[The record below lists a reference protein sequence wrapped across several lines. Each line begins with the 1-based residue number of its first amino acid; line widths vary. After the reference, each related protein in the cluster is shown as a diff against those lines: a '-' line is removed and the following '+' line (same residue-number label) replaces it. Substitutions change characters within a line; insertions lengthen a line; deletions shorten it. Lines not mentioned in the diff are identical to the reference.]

1 MSQGSSNPASPS
13 RLVTASE
20 QQETLT
26 PVSHVF
32 GLSEVSASLEALN
45 TEVERKPT
53 VVHRAQASYSPGAS
67 MTPWSPNARDHRRS
81 TQASPFKLKRYA
93 LQIWLEVEVGPGYF
107 LPPEDDSHS
116 TYFTLEVLNHA
127 YSGCTGVYLDRGGH
141 MLAFY
146 GRKGSP
152 KAGLIQ
158 DVAIEACHAVREI
171 PTWMGLTAKWRV
183 KCVSLAEAKYIL
195 AGCKR
200 LEQENRRRERQYFQ
214 ERFAPMHQPSGL
226 SVNVAPFQPQAA
238 VPMPR
243 PAEMPSD
250 HREAGSRG
258 PKDGFSPSRRLT
270 TSSVGKIPSPMR
282 GPYPQ
287 TSDDDVT
294 SDGGLVDPSSHRKGK
309 RGRGS
314 RGSRSGEG
322 SDSSHSVRSSA
333 SRGGRRKKKDGFS
346 SKIQIPEFGGKK
358 GHSGEVT
365 DAFRQWAR
373 CITYYRD
380 YYEDS
385 YLMPLV
391 VSSLTGDASDVFDW
405 ILSLKQGKPQD
416 LTTLLQMLREHYC
429 GSLTFREQRNTIENL
444 RQKSNEAAIDFLIW
458 VGTSVSSLA
467 KDWKD
472 ELTEYELQ
480 ALQNEVSLNGVK
492 EEIRHV
498 LDSEMA
504 KRDGRLTPQQMYEA
518 VKKYETYVAR
528 NRRLDGKG
536 ISTPAGQQ
544 KATGQSSGYKP
555 RFHKTTAFVATTGGP
570 NDESDHPPGEDS
582 DSHEVEPPP
591 KEDEGLYIPSYL
603 EEAIPDDPALQVKVA
618 RALRVQEMNSRRCF
632 TCNRPGH
639 LAWDHQEWEEKNGI
653 RPSSRRGQLQTE
665 RPRRRPDQNPL
676 SPDGQG
682 LPRSREGTILE
693 PGCFFQVHWPQ
704 ELGPGFDQ

>member
-13 RLVTASE
+13 RPVTVSE
-20 QQETLT
+20 PQETLT
-26 PVSHVF
+26 TVSHPF
-32 GLSEVSASLEALN
+32 GLSEVSASLEVLN
-45 TEVERKPT
+45 IEVERKPT
-53 VVHRAQASYSPGAS
+53 VVHHAQTSYSLGAS

-81 TQASPFKLKRYA
+81 TQATPLKLKRYA

-107 LPPEDDSHS
+107 LPPEDDSYS
-116 TYFTLEVLNHA
+116 TDFTLEVLNHA
-127 YSGCTGVYLDRGGH
+127 YPGCTGVYLDRRGH

-158 DVAIEACHAVREI
+158 DVAIEAGHAVGEI

-183 KCVSLAEAKYIL
+183 RCVSLAEAKDIL

-200 LEQENRRRERQYFQ
+200 LKQETRRRECQYFQ

-226 SVNVAPFQPQAA
+226 SVNAAPFQPWATMPA
-238 VPMPR
+238 SRLAEVPRDR
-243 PAEMPSD
+243 P
-250 HREAGSRG
+250 EAGRKGSLNGCSLPGRT
-258 PKDGFSPSRRLT
+258 T
-270 TSSVGKIPSPMR
+270 TSSVGKMPSPVG
-282 GPYPQ
+282 GPYPP

-294 SDGGLVDPSSHRKGK
+294 SDGGLVNPSSRRKGK
-309 RGRGS
+309 RSRGS
-314 RGSRSGEG
+314 RGSQSGEG
-322 SDSSHSVRSSA
+322 SDSSHPVRSSA
-333 SRGGRRKKKDGFS
+333 SSRGRRKKKDGFS

-405 ILSLKQGKPQD
+405 ILSLNQGEPQD

-429 GSLTFREQRNTIENL
+429 GSLTFREQRNAIENL
-444 RQKSNEAAIDFLIW
+444 RQRSNEAAIDFLIR
-458 VGTSVSSLA
+458 VGTSVSNLA

-472 ELTEYELQ
+472 ELTECELR

-504 KRDGRLTPQQMYEA
+504 KRDGRLMPQQMYEA

-536 ISTPAGQQ
+536 TSTPAGQP
-544 KATGQSSGYKP
+544 KATGQPSGYKP
-555 RFHKTTAFVATTGGP
+555 RFHKTTAFVATAGVL
-570 NDESDHPPGEDS
+570 NDESDHPPAEDS
-582 DSHEVEPPP
+582 DSHEVEPPL

-603 EEAIPDDPALQVKVA
+603 EEAIPDDPVLQVRVA
-618 RALRVQEMNSRRCF
+618 RALCMQEMNTRRCF

-639 LAWDHQEWEEKNGI
+639 LARDHQEWEEKNGI
-653 RPSSRRGQLQTE
+653 RPLPAQGPTPNQSTPGKNKPNPSQPGQ
-665 RPRRRPDQNPL
+665 
-676 SPDGQG
+676 
-682 LPRSREGTILE
+682 
-693 PGCFFQVHWPQ
+693 PGPHV
-704 ELGPGFDQ
+704 D